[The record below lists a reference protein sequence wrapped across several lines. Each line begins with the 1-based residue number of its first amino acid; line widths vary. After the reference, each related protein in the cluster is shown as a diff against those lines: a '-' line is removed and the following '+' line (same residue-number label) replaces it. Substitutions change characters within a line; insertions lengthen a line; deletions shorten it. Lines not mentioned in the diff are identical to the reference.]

1 MNAQDWVVCIQGR
14 GRVRERDGSVS
25 RRERHFQE
33 NTVAQVVSLDGQTLT
48 VWNIRD
54 DTEWDIPLHEAQ
66 QIDMAKMSI
75 RGDGKHKICNL
86 CFRLLPL
93 SSFAKNQ
100 NNQHGDVRRPS
111 CLDCRTGIDKRA
123 PKSQQAKRFE
133 KTRPQHGT
141 PFKCPICGK
150 RSIVGVTAKVVAD
163 HNHHTGDI
171 RDWLCDS
178 CNTGLG
184 RFKNGKDC
192 LKDALAYLQERD
204 RGPA

>member
-1 MNAQDWVVCIQGR
+1 MKAEDWVVCSKGQGR
-14 GRVRERDGSVS
+14 QHERDGSVS
-25 RRERHFQE
+25 PRVRHFRE
-33 NTVAQVVSLDGQTLT
+33 NTVAQVVAVQADTLT

-54 DTEWDIPLHEAQ
+54 DTVWDLPLAEAQ
-66 QIDMAKMSI
+66 QIDLAAMST
-75 RGDGKHKICNL
+75 RGDGQSKICNL

-93 SSFAKNQ
+93 ASFAKNQ

-111 CLDCRTGIDKRA
+111 CIECRTDIDKRA
-123 PKSQQAKRFE
+123 PKSQQAKRFA
-133 KTRPQHGT
+133 KTRPKHGT
-141 PFKCPICGK
+141 AFKCPICSK

-184 RFKNGKDC
+184 RFKNGQDC

-204 RGPA
+204 R